1 MRSENDKSSILYLDD
16 EKANRDGFKFNFS
29 NYYEVLLASSVKD
42 ALDLIDHH
50 NIKVIISDHRM
61 PDMLGTDFFEVISVS
76 HPDIV
81 RILVTAYADTE
92 AVMQAIN
99 KGKVYRFITRPWD
112 KNLLKI
118 AIDNAIEAFDLK
130 NQNLKL
136 IANLTSN
143 NQELESL
150 NSRLLIEIGEHN
162 KSEEAV
168 RQYSDIVHNMQVALC
183 VCHLA
188 NVEDNKSLVV
198 VKVNP
203 AAEKIIGLPSS
214 ELTGKKLDKIFADI
228 NEYNADQILA
238 DVVRTGQ
245 PYINEEFRYY
255 SNSGD
260 IFFYTA
266 KAFKMPNNH
275 VSILFEDIT
284 KRKRIE
290 QAVKENEERYKA
302 LFDKSPDGIHLVGTN
317 GEFSGKLVSANPKV
331 LEMLGYSIDELIG
344 KPSDDIM
351 RDLNLNDK
359 MSWTEKLMA
368 GETIIFETNFYRK
381 DQSSFPV
388 EVTSSI
394 ISLRDQVLI
403 LGIDRDISERKQSEQ
418 LIKESEQKLLNV
430 FNSSS
435 DGIIIADLNFTIID
449 ANLTLMDITGIENFD
464 MLKKNSI
471 EKILPGYQELF
482 SKKIDKLKPEDR
494 ISNVEME
501 LHNKGGNIIPV
512 EINSKIINHGG
523 KAAVLII
530 VRDITERKTL
540 EKKLFETM
548 INTEEKEREK
558 FAGNLH
564 DEVGP
569 LLSSLKMYISLLAQT
584 EDKKKKEYITPQ
596 IQTLIKEA
604 ITSVREISND
614 LSPHVLN
621 NYGCVAAINS
631 FIDLKRDFIKIV
643 FSQNLENIRFVQSI
657 EIVVYRIVKELV
669 NNTIKHAKALNVE
682 IKMFEEDNFIKLFYK
697 DDGIGFNMD
706 ESANLPSGSIGLLN
720 IMSRVKTVNG
730 KYKIESSKGSG
741 FKFEMTIPLK

>member
-16 EKANRDGFKFNFS
+16 EKVNRDGFKFNFS
-29 NYYEVLLASSVKD
+29 NYYEVLLASSVKE
-42 ALDLIDHH
+42 ALDLLDHH

-61 PDMLGTDFFEVISVS
+61 PDMLGTDFFEAISVS

-99 KGKVYRFITRPWD
+99 KGKVFRFITRPWD

-118 AIDNAIEAFDLK
+118 TIDNAIETFDLK

-136 IANLTSN
+136 ITNLTSN
-143 NQELESL
+143 NLELESL
-150 NSRLLIEIGEHN
+150 NSRLIIEIKEHN
-162 KSEEAV
+162 RSEESV
-168 RQYSDIVHNMQVALC
+168 KQYSDIVHNMQVALC

-188 NVEDNKSLVV
+188 NVKDNKSLVIT
-198 VKVNP
+198 KVNP
-203 AAEKIIGLPSS
+203 AAEKIIGFPSS
-214 ELTGKKLDKIFADI
+214 KLTGKRLDEIFTDI

-238 DVVRTGQ
+238 DVARTGL

-255 SNSGD
+255 SNSGE

-266 KAFKMPNNH
+266 KAFKMPKNH

-290 QAVKENEERYKA
+290 QAVKENEERYKT

-351 RDLNLNDK
+351 RDLNLNEK
-359 MSWTEKLMA
+359 MIWTEKLMA

-394 ISLRDQVLI
+394 INLRDQILI

-449 ANLTLMDITGIENFD
+449 ANLTLMDITGVENFE
-464 MLKKNSI
+464 MLKKNTI
-471 EKILPGYQELF
+471 EKILPGFQELF

-501 LHNKGGNIIPV
+501 LYNKGANIIPV

-523 KAAVLII
+523 KPAILII

-540 EKKLFETM
+540 EKKLFETI

-631 FIDLKRDFIKIV
+631 FIDLKRDFIKIA
-643 FSQNLENIRFVQSI
+643 FSQNLENVRFVQSI

-669 NNTIKHAKALNVE
+669 NNTIKHAKASNVE
-682 IKMFEEDNFIKLFYK
+682 IKMYEEDNFIKLFYK
-697 DDGIGFNMD
+697 DDGKGFNMD
-706 ESANLPSGSIGLLN
+706 ESINLPSGSIGLLN

-741 FKFEMTIPLK
+741 FKFEITIPLK